1 MFAFLPT
8 HTAVWRET
16 IGHFEDLTVFSLFR
30 PASGRCQPL
39 KTDLFQKKKEGKICA
54 ISSLLF
60 SIKSFFFFPL
70 KFSLL
75 FNHFLE
81 FCAILV
87 L

>member
-39 KTDLFQKKKEGKICA
+39 KTDLFQKKGKIVQFP
-54 ISSLLF
+54 LLF
-60 SIKSFFFFPL
+60 SIKMT
-70 KFSLL
+70 
-75 FNHFLE
+75 
-81 FCAILV
+81 AILNCAFC
-87 L
+87 